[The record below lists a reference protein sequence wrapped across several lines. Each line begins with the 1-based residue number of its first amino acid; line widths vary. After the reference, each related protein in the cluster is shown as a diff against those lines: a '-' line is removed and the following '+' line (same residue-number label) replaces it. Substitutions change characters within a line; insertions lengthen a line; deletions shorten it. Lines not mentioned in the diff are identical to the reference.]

1 VSAKV
6 KSATFVQALRNTIRG
21 ERMNDERGWVK
32 QILAG
37 DQQALEKLIEA
48 YKMPVFNLA
57 YRLLGDPA
65 EAEDAAQETFVRIY
79 IHLSDYE
86 PDRKLSS
93 WILSITSHYCIDRLR
108 RRRGSWFSLDD
119 LLARRQF
126 SDPHIGPEKAALRRE
141 EADTLN
147 GLLQELPD
155 QYRNVLVLRYWQDL
169 SYDEMAKMLNTTE
182 SAIKSRLHR
191 ARCILAERLKAKG
204 ICADTSLTEIE
215 NPPPLPISNTY
226 REAVQNALPA
236 SD

>member
-1 VSAKV
+1 
-6 KSATFVQALRNTIRG
+6 
-21 ERMNDERGWVK
+21 MNDERAWIK

-48 YKMPVFNLA
+48 YKAPVFNLA

-79 IHLSDYE
+79 THLGDYDPE
-86 PDRKLSS
+86 RKLSS
-93 WILSITSHYCIDRLR
+93 WVLSITSHYCIDRLR
-108 RRRGSWFSLDD
+108 RRRSSWFSLDD
-119 LLARRQF
+119 LLTRRSF
-126 SDPHIGPEKAALRRE
+126 SDPHIGPEKAALRHE
-141 EADTLN
+141 EADILN
-147 GLLQELPD
+147 ALLKALPD
-155 QYRNVLVLRYWQDL
+155 PYRNVLVLRYWQDL

-204 ICADTSLTEIE
+204 ISAEISSTSEVE
-215 NPPPLPISNTY
+215 NPPPLPISNPY
-226 REAVQNALPA
+226 REAVQNAMSA